1 MVDVDGD
8 NKGVGDGIRKG
19 MCGMRCESDVC
30 GVALTLLHGGRTGL
44 RCPRQMAVCHTN
56 LLNYAY
62 GSLAYYEPPYPA
74 TPLPFLD
81 GPVL

>member
-1 MVDVDGD
+1 MWMEITRVWEMGYAKGCVGCDV
-8 NKGVGDGIRKG
+8 R
-19 MCGMRCESDVC
+19 SDVC
-30 GVALTLLHGGRTGL
+30 GVALTLLHGGRTAGL